1 MTLSPHLL
9 NIDDEPDKTNEKAIE
24 AEKEEIKPDVPQLGI
39 KDLFRDSEVRKI
51 TLIMFVNWI
60 VVTLGYYGISMGA
73 ANLGGDVFVSN
84 ILLALI
90 EVPSYIFCILI
101 MDYWGRKP
109 IFVR

>member
-1 MTLSPHLL
+1 M
-9 NIDDEPDKTNEKAIE
+9 
-24 AEKEEIKPDVPQLGI
+24 
-39 KDLFRDSEVRKI
+39 RKI

-90 EVPSYIFCILI
+90 EVPSYIVCILI

-109 IFVR
+109 IFVRYDFQESFIRIVRAL